1 MTGFSFD
8 RWSGTLNSAVLW
20 SSDTVSGRAAA
31 SEALTSSM
39 PKTRIDQM
47 LVDRGLAE
55 SRTRA
60 QALAMAGLVFVGER
74 KNEKAGQQV
83 AADAAIQVRGRDRP
97 WVSRGGAKLG
107 NGLHHFGGEGL
118 AAVPETGS
126 AAAEASMGQAV
137 LR

>member
-47 LVDRGLAE
+47 HVDRGLAE
-55 SRTRA
+55 SRTGA
-60 QALAMAGLVFVGER
+60 QALVMAGLVFVGER
-74 KNEKAGQQV
+74 KNEESGLPV
-83 AADAAIQVRGRDRP
+83 AADAATEVRGRAPP
-97 WVSRGGAKLG
+97 WASRGGAELASG
-107 NGLHHFGGEGL
+107 PAPAGWGEGGGGEGK
-118 AAVPETGS
+118 
-126 AAAEASMGQAV
+126 ASGGEGV
-137 LR
+137 

>member
-60 QALAMAGLVFVGER
+60 QALVMAGLVFVGQR
-74 KNEKAGQQV
+74 KIEKAGQQV
-83 AADAAIQVRGRDRP
+83 AADAAIEVRGRDHP
-97 WVSRGGAKLG
+97 WVWRGGVKQIGRA
-107 NGLHHFGGEGL
+107 H
-118 AAVPETGS
+118 V
-126 AAAEASMGQAV
+126 
-137 LR
+137 

>member
-60 QALAMAGLVFVGER
+60 QALVMAGPVFVGAR
-74 KNEKAGQQV
+74 KIEKAGQQG
-83 AADAAIQVRGRDRP
+83 AADAAIEVRGRDAPR
-97 WVSRGGAKLG
+97 VSRGGVQLAPG
-107 NGLHHFGGEGL
+107 QDSSGGGGGGGV
-118 AAVPETGS
+118 AVDVGAP
-126 AAAEASMGQAV
+126 
-137 LR
+137 